1 MCSSNTNKVKHIL
14 FMIDSL
20 GEGGAEKVLINILRR
35 MDTQRYKITVFLLYK
50 QGTYIEQVPD
60 YVKVKFFVLGNEML
74 KNRVFSK
81 LLYKVYRKI
90 VMNLNKILGG
100 WIIYKFFI
108 KEEFDTEVAFLE
120 GDACLFVSNSKNL
133 YSKKIA
139 WIHTDLEKRITMDRL
154 KEKRALEKM
163 NQIICVSNGSEF
175 SVIKLYPELAYKIK
189 VIYNPIDS
197 SEILDKAQEKI
208 DFNFKS
214 HKFTFISVGRLE
226 APKGY
231 ENLIKVHK
239 ALIDEGISHHLI
251 ILGEGRLRNKLERMI
266 CDLNI
271 TDSITLLGFI
281 QNPYPYVKKS
291 DAMVISSV
299 YEGFPLAMA
308 EGLILGKP
316 IVSTNCV
323 GPSEVLNNKYGI
335 LVEVGNLEELK
346 ENMKR
351 MILDKNLREYF
362 SNKALE
368 RSRIFD
374 IDKTIMEIDKIL

>member
-1 MCSSNTNKVKHIL
+1 
-14 FMIDSL
+14 
-20 GEGGAEKVLINILRR
+20 
-35 MDTQRYKITVFLLYK
+35 
-50 QGTYIEQVPD
+50 
-60 YVKVKFFVLGNEML
+60 
-74 KNRVFSK
+74 
-81 LLYKVYRKI
+81 
-90 VMNLNKILGG
+90 
-100 WIIYKFFI
+100 
-108 KEEFDTEVAFLE
+108 
-120 GDACLFVSNSKNL
+120 
-133 YSKKIA
+133 
-139 WIHTDLEKRITMDRL
+139 
-154 KEKRALEKM
+154 
-163 NQIICVSNGSEF
+163 
-175 SVIKLYPELAYKIK
+175 
-189 VIYNPIDS
+189 
-197 SEILDKAQEKI
+197 
-208 DFNFKS
+208 
-214 HKFTFISVGRLE
+214 
-226 APKGY
+226 
-231 ENLIKVHK
+231 
-239 ALIDEGISHHLI
+239 
-251 ILGEGRLRNKLERMI
+251 MI